1 MSIQSA
7 TSGSSASALSP
18 ARVSYRL
25 PLLLAPCAA
34 FRYRGVLSTAASA
47 FWATVAVRYRA
58 QSSRSALGTRAA
70 SPVALHRGNPSS
82 APAACDS
89 IAPVPDA
96 ALLTS
101 GQHPPASGRS
111 ASSTVP
117 MLPKPVSNIAQ
128 WIPSLL
134 PRPPAPRTIP
144 IAIAGG
150 QGWYQT
156 GASQNFWSRAG
167 NWKVAGITP
176 MI

>member
-1 MSIQSA
+1 MSSPQQVGHQLRPCRLRGCHTACPYCWLHARHSA
-7 TSGSSASALSP
+7 TVA
-18 ARVSYRL
+18 SYRL
-25 PLLLAPCAA
+25 QLRHFGPQSLFGIGHKAQGQLLGHEPLHQSLCIGGILLPPP
-34 FRYRGVLSTAASA
+34 R
-47 FWATVAVRYRA
+47 
-58 QSSRSALGTRAA
+58 
-70 SPVALHRGNPSS
+70 
-82 APAACDS
+82 PAIRLRLCQ
-89 IAPVPDA
+89 DA